1 MAELSRMTLVAWGI
15 IDSLSVA
22 AQAGSAAL

>member
-1 MAELSRMTLVAWGI
+1 MAEPSRVTLVAWGI
-15 IDSLSVA
+15 IDSLRVT